1 MKKARII
8 LLCML
13 VLGTV
18 GGIVAFKANAFEA
31 RRVTPICYSLPVN
44 GNCISPYRCTSMTTI
59 KTTLVGT
66 LLCTTSY
73 DPLVGCTNTSKIC
86 NVLATVTGE

>member
-18 GGIVAFKANAFEA
+18 GGVVAFKANAFETK
-31 RRVTPICYSLPVN
+31 RITSICYSFPVN
-44 GNCISPYRCTSMTTI
+44 GVCISPYLCNTTWKI
-59 KTTLVGT
+59 RTTPLGT
-66 LLCTTSY
+66 PVCYTLYIPGIPCSSLLCTLT
-73 DPLVGCTNTSKIC
+73 
-86 NVLATVTGE
+86 ATVVIE

>member
-18 GGIVAFKANAFEA
+18 GGIVAFKAK
-31 RRVTPICYSLPVN
+31 RTTPICYSSAVN
-44 GNCISPYRCTSMTTI
+44 GSCISPYHCLGVLKV
-59 KTTLVGT
+59 KTTGTGT
-66 LLCTTSY
+66 LVCTTTY
-73 DPLVGCTNTSKIC
+73 DPLVPCTSTSVIC
-86 NVLATVTGE
+86 NVLKTVTVE

>member
-18 GGIVAFKANAFEA
+18 GGVVAFKANAFEA
-31 RRVTPICYSLPVN
+31 RRGTIICYSSTV
-44 GNCISPYRCTSMTTI
+44 GGTCISPYACVSTWTIRTTILGTLVCYTSYVSSVGCNGLCTSTI
-59 KTTLVGT
+59 R
-66 LLCTTSY
+66 
-73 DPLVGCTNTSKIC
+73 
-86 NVLATVTGE
+86 VTPE

>member
-18 GGIVAFKANAFEA
+18 GGIVAFKAK
-31 RRVTPICYSLPVN
+31 RTTPICYSFPVN
-44 GNCISPYRCTSMTTI
+44 GSCTNPSGCTYTWTIRTTPVGTPVCYTLYTSNCTFLCTSIIRVTI
-59 KTTLVGT
+59 
-66 LLCTTSY
+66 
-73 DPLVGCTNTSKIC
+73 
-86 NVLATVTGE
+86 E